1 MVCVDQQAHIQQF
14 GFLVGELLVRA
25 VGAQDVLRGALAGLG
40 HVEEHTLLVIIAA
53 LHLISVHHHGGH
65 TGNQIDALVQ
75 DILQRQILGML
86 VIGIQAQHAP
96 LHLVHNIGRRS
107 IHGIHKAIGQGAVL
121 CQQL

>member
-1 MVCVDQQAHIQQF
+1 MCIRDRVCVDQQAHIQQF

-75 DILQRQILGML
+75 DILQRQILSL
-86 VIGIQAQHAP
+86 
-96 LHLVHNIGRRS
+96 
-107 IHGIHKAIGQGAVL
+107 IHI
-121 CQQL
+121 